1 MNHRVAAASLVSVSR
16 SAHRMVLLAG
26 VSAVALTS
34 AAPQTAYARPLTGGT
49 SVVSAPN
56 IASDAAAQAAQQ
68 AAGAARQTKD
78 SLTRAA
84 RAVQDMQ
91 AVQAAARAAAAA
103 RQTSATAPVNVPNGL
118 AIGGLDPNLAAG
130 WSGANGPTQGVD
142 ASGQTQVGIR
152 QTSAQAILNWTTF
165 NVGAR
170 TTLTFDQQGNAN
182 WVALNRVTAATA
194 PSQILGNI
202 KADGQVYVINQS
214 GIIFGG
220 NSQINVG
227 ALIAST
233 ANISDSEF
241 STNGIYS
248 TQANNSYK
256 PSFTAAGGKV
266 VVEAGALI
274 STSAPA
280 SVTSGG
286 GYVLLIGSEVSNA
299 GSIST
304 PKGQTMLAAGDSFI
318 LRKGYGTDAN
328 QFSTTNGNEIATVI
342 AAGSAA
348 GRVTNTGIVLSQQGD
363 ITLAGRVVMQDGVL
377 LSTTSV
383 NQRGT
388 IHLLNAASD
397 AGGSVTMTG
406 KSLSWILPELDSN
419 DTALNA
425 QRDALIAASGLNP
438 LAAQFNNLSPL
449 TDRRDQS
456 RVEIVTG
463 GLVNFQN
470 GSLTVAQ
477 GGQVAVSAGTRVF
490 AEAGSMIDVSGV
502 QGAVRPMSANQVQV
516 NVQGSELRDA
526 PLNRD
531 NAALLNK
538 NVWIDVRDLV
548 LVPAG
553 TGGYGSDRYYTK
565 GGLLEVGGYLA
576 NTAHT
581 IGEWTAVGGTIT
593 LSAPQVV
600 AQQGATFDISG
611 GSVSYQAGW
620 ILSTVLI
627 GSDGRRYTF
636 DNAPADMKFVAA
648 GGGFVRTHNIQGQV
662 VDSLTEVWTSV
673 LSRGTIAHYEA
684 GYTVGRDAGRLNLS
698 TPTAIFEADIIADV
712 VVGERQGS
720 ARAAGVTDGY
730 KQVQNAAPLQGTL
743 GLGRYDATA
752 NQVAAYGSDVRF
764 GDVADISAGLSAT
777 NLLPSVRTNT
787 AWFDADRINDAQLG
801 GLDIGTSGSI
811 TIDRAI
817 TLADGGKINLNA
829 AVVDIKAD
837 VTARGGSIVVDNVLA
852 GAAAGGRGAYAVLLK
867 DGLSSITLYDGAT
880 LDLRGLWVNAAQDD
894 ADEPQQAFIN
904 GGSVT
909 LRSTH
914 DVTLREGSV
923 IDVSSGAAIL
933 TTGKTKGS
941 RGGDVTLIADQ
952 QNSTVTADGL
962 LTLDGTIRAYG
973 VSGGGTLKIESGT
986 AIAIGG
992 KVLATDGVLGAG
1004 ETAPADLVLLEDY
1017 QVKAGEVLPA
1027 SYSYQATVFMPGDT
1041 LTADARIQ
1049 YVTLAADW
1057 TPPAPNLT
1065 FYSYTIKTGADQKG
1079 PSYNIYSANAV
1090 TLRAGTIV
1098 SISANNMR
1106 YLAGYTLTAAFGD
1119 GLPSAAPFTKTAAAG
1134 TPAPADG
1141 TIAAGTL
1148 IAAGSVLQRAA
1159 AVKEI
1164 LQVDASLFQ
1173 SGFSSYDINGRQG
1186 VAVAAGAQ
1194 LDVAM
1199 PVYRLTDV
1207 AFSIATGEN
1216 PSLALSV
1223 WTPPEW
1229 IEDARNSSLTQRGGA
1244 SLILRSN
1251 VGEGTLTT
1259 ASGPITIQTG
1269 ASIRV
1274 DAGQSISLQGT
1285 NFTIDGTLTAP
1296 GGTISLTQ
1304 ASPSL
1309 NQGTGDNKPGLIWI
1323 GEHAVLDV
1331 AARAVT
1337 ATNARGETYGVV
1349 GNGGSILIG
1358 GAVDW
1363 ETTGESSTLN
1373 AFVVI
1378 RPGAL
1383 LDASGA
1389 SAVLDIAGSGLAKT
1403 STPLEVASNG
1413 GSIVIKSSNGIYL
1426 DGTLRAAAGGA
1437 NAAGGTLALALEAP
1451 NYLRSSTSGDVLRH
1465 REFVIA
1471 DIQGDS
1477 AIADADTMAEAK
1489 AGLVTGT
1496 ARLGV
1501 DRIEAGG
1508 FGTLSLLS
1516 DGLISFDGSVTLA
1529 MSQSLSLY
1537 AGAFALGANAAADSR
1552 VSLAGPYLRLA
1563 GVTRIAKD
1571 LYTLPAVRWDEG
1583 YGTPSQQS
1591 SSAVFSVAADLL
1603 DIRDRV
1609 VFGIHQSINTQA
1621 ETYTLDRRGFAL
1633 VDLLSRGDVRM
1644 LGGTGTKGAQLQT
1657 PGNITVTAAQIYP
1670 ATKTTGSITAGYIAG
1685 SDALLL
1691 AGSVLTILRYGDT
1704 DPDVPYSAFG
1714 LLTLAADTINQGGV
1728 VRAPFGR
1735 IVLGGVSSG
1744 GDPRSDAIHL
1754 LAGSIT
1760 SVSGAGLVMPYGGT
1774 ADGTSYTYNGAPV
1787 AATSPTITLNGLHI
1801 DADAGS
1807 LIDLSGG
1814 GELTGAGFVSGRGG
1828 SVNILT
1834 TPLVNANPG
1843 YSYSAK
1849 GNQVYAIVPSSSV
1862 AYAPVVQEA
1871 GFGLP
1876 AVGSQITIPEG
1887 VPGLAAGTYTL
1898 MPATYALLSGAYRV
1912 ELGSTVS
1919 PAVTGVATTGSGS
1932 YIVSAYLSVA
1942 NTAIRS
1948 SLPNR
1953 VIITAADQVR
1963 SHSSFNETTYNAYV
1977 LANAATN
1984 SVARGWMTVD
1994 AGGLN
1999 MVLAKA
2005 GVGDDRMQLLF
2016 DGALRIRAEAGS
2028 DGYSGAVSITGI
2040 NEILATGQ
2048 GATAGMVAA
2057 SVSADEI
2064 SKLDAPRL
2072 ILNGGYFG
2080 DIVLRSG
2087 ARLSAAEIVFNSRG
2101 RSWRQERGAITIEEG
2116 ATISTIGR
2124 GSTGADTSA
2133 PYLVDAGTLIVS
2145 NGVITLLRDGTDA
2158 ADVDITIGACVTAN
2172 CNLTTTIASEGTIGV
2187 MTSGAVSFA
2196 DNVSYGTRNLV
2207 LGLSAINLGSDASIA
2222 TAAAAGRLPTG
2233 LTLNQAVLARLLAGN
2248 TAIGAPALETLA
2260 LSARDAVNVFGDVT
2274 LDASTLDRLV
2284 LATPAI
2290 YGYGAAGDTA
2300 TIRAGEFVWTGSSL
2314 APGAAMADRLGDS
2327 ALNIVANR
2335 VVFGYGLNTQP
2346 STTTVDNRIAL
2357 GFANVN
2363 ITATEYVTST
2373 NKSTLGVYARQGA
2386 YDAVSGYQYSG
2397 GNLTITAPLVTGAA
2411 SSVNTITAGGDIRIV
2426 GSGGAAGSVDALG
2439 ATLKL
2444 TGANVFVDSSVVL
2457 PSGRLELT
2465 AAGDIVLGDN
2475 SRLDLSGR
2483 AVKFFDVTKYS
2494 WGGDLVMTS
2503 RAGDIRQAAGS
2514 VIDLSAQYNSGGT
2527 ATVTA
2532 LGASAGHVALAGSF
2546 RGGATGI
2553 YDAGGTYVPYDA
2565 AELGVYAQTLA
2576 DFAGLN
2582 ARLNAGELFGARR
2595 FQIKQGSLVIGDEV
2609 KAREVE
2615 ITLDGG
2621 SLTVNGTIDAS
2632 GFQVGTI
2639 RLAAMDDLTING
2651 MLDAH
2656 GTGMRFDSYGAIIE
2670 SPNRAIVDLTTRY
2683 GTLTIGGNA
2692 EIDLRAGTN
2701 EAFGAGAHLNDGVA
2715 RGTLTLNA
2723 PRLGG
2728 TGVAAGTRG
2737 VDGANDVAVNVQ
2749 GTPLI
2754 RGAKT
2759 IAVNAFRI
2767 YDDAPLAAAPDVT
2780 GYKPQEITQDY
2791 LKDLDID
2798 SVAFINAAL
2807 ANTSLSARLAGL
2819 GSYHLRPGVDIVSKV
2834 SADNPNGDLTVAGD
2848 LDLSGYRYGPNTDR
2862 NVNSATYGF
2871 GEPGAFNIR
2880 AVGNLNI
2887 HGSINDGF
2895 APPPS
2900 TPDDVKGWLLEQGVA
2915 PYGGDLVLATAVTL
2929 ETGTE
2934 FKAGVTLNY
2943 DLPAYFG
2950 TERTGPTSLPS
2961 GAVLPVRATLAS
2973 SLALSAGTV
2982 VQATIYKADG
2992 SVAYAAGTVLPNAVT
3007 LTAGMQLGAGTVLK
3021 SAASFAA
3028 LVWPKGVPLPV
3039 DMTSTAQMTLAAG
3052 SLIPAQTNVKLV
3064 GGQAVDLRGTTGGI
3078 QGRNWALASM
3088 LAAGASSSDV
3098 TLVAGADLG
3107 SANVRARNALR
3118 KGDIILADTHYV
3130 SRYASGGDVLNLSQ
3144 SGAEALC
3151 AAVVCDDYGYT
3162 VNDMIG
3168 KSEAEVLALLY
3179 VTTWEEL
3186 AYSGLP
3192 GDFWDPSLGNIELG
3206 LTQKGLDALMV
3217 LFGGYL
3223 PDGIT
3228 DPSALLHKT
3237 RLEVA
3242 ALYGVPGYSWDDMIG
3257 QYPSNFADPAQNNL
3271 GPISLPATTTVVA
3284 PSFSVVRTG
3293 TGDLS
3298 LLAAGSIK
3306 MQSLYGVYTA
3316 GTATTVDASYTLART
3331 VTTDGT
3337 VLGSGN
3343 TDYEAALAS
3352 YQAWYPDHGGNVLIA
3367 AGGDLV
3373 GDIYGQSYRAS
3384 PSSVLTGNWLW
3395 RQGSG
3400 TAAVDETIAT
3410 SWWINFGTYVPKQ
3423 TNSTKYDIPDLVG
3436 FTGIGALGGGNIT
3449 IRVDGNAG
3457 AITQRSTAGGVT
3469 SGVDRSQGL
3478 VVAVGSTGRVG
3489 ADGSLTLTGGGDIDM
3504 QIAGALNPNLAI
3516 TDNVASQKQ
3525 ALGGSLINLR
3535 GTLAVTAASIGGID
3549 LIYGLRDSYD
3559 TRGADPYAATWSEA
3573 TSGITVV
3580 PGDATV
3586 YLQTLGDL
3594 VLGGAG
3600 DAGRSVTPSSSAFS
3614 VGGID
3619 YASGGGSWFTLW
3631 TDHTAINLVS
3641 AGGNL
3646 TPTTSTGTEV
3656 EHYSGSANQNSDQNS
3671 TDGWFTYPSI
3681 LRAAALGGSIY
3692 YGRDALPFVYSGVT
3706 VTLAPSAT
3714 GSLEMLAYD
3723 SIYAGHYA
3731 FSLSGTGT
3739 ALPTPFNPAF
3749 AGYPTGGAIKV
3760 IVTNASP
3767 NGIRD
3772 QSSGNPINGSL
3783 FVFGPNDAKIGLDRA
3798 DDADPVRFYARE
3810 GDIVG
3815 LVTGETVTFLS
3826 GTTWLNASAPVVVR
3840 AGRDIVAAGLA
3851 PGVTAE
3857 FGTAING
3864 YSHGNLIVH
3873 SDADDVSILAAGR
3886 DILYANIDIAGPGA
3900 LEISAGRN
3908 LYQAAKGVITSLGAI
3923 AAGDTR
3929 PGASIAML
3937 AGVGEA
3943 GPDYANLAALYLDP
3957 SRLAVEGVALAE
3969 QPGKVAKTYE
3979 KELAAWLKDRYGF
3992 TGTDADALAYFGTL
4006 APERQLIFLRQVYF
4020 AELTAGGREYNDSTS
4035 SRYGSYLRGRNAI
4048 AALFPDQDANG
4059 QAVVRAGDIT
4069 MYGASGVRTQ
4079 KGGDIQ
4085 TLTPGG
4091 RTIIGIEGQVPPAS
4105 AGLVTQGQGN
4115 IQLYSKGSILL
4126 GLSRIMTTFGG
4137 NIIGWSAEGDINAG
4151 RGSKT
4156 TVVYTPPRRVYDSY
4170 GNVSLS
4176 PQVPSSG
4183 AGIATLNP
4191 IPEVKAGDV
4200 DLIAPLGTIDAGEAG
4215 IRVSG
4220 NANLAALQ
4228 IMNAANIQV
4237 QGKSTGIPTV
4247 QAPNISASLAASNA
4261 TAATQQTAV
4270 PAQGGNDRP
4279 SVIIVEVLGYGG
4291 GDGQQQTPDERPS
4304 RKREDTR
4311 NYDPANSVRIL
4322 GNGPVSA
4329 QESRMLTEQERK
4341 ELGEGADARRM

>member
-1 MNHRVAAASLVSVSR
+1 MSVHAGSTPSSFSCWSFSHRYGRPA
-16 SAHRMVLLAG
+16 LLAG
-26 VSAVALTS
+26 VSALS
-34 AAPQTAYARPLTGGT
+34 LMLAAPAHARSLNGGGFA
-49 SVVSAPN
+49 VSAPN
-56 IASDAAAQAAQQ
+56 VASDAAAQGAQQ
-68 AAGAARQTKD
+68 AAGVAKQTQD
-78 SLTRAA
+78 SLARAA

-91 AVQAAARAAAAA
+91 AMQAAARAAATG
-103 RQTSATAPVNVPNGL
+103 RQTSLTAPAAIPNGL
-118 AIGGLDPNLAAG
+118 AAGGLLPNPPAG
-130 WSGANGPTQGVD
+130 WSGANAPTQGVD
-142 ASGQTQVGIR
+142 GAGRTQVNIR
-152 QTSAQAILNWTTF
+152 QTGQQAILNWTSF

-182 WVALNRVTAATA
+182 WVALNRVNGATA
-194 PSQILGNI
+194 PSQILGDI
-202 KADGQVYVINQS
+202 KADGHVYVINQS
-214 GIIFGG
+214 GVIFGG
-220 NSQINVG
+220 GSQINVG
-227 ALIAST
+227 SLIAST
-233 ANISDSEF
+233 ADISDTQF
-241 STNGIYS
+241 RNTGIYS
-248 TQANNSYK
+248 TQTGNSYT

-266 VVEAGALI
+266 VVEAGASI
-274 STSAPA
+274 STTAPT

-286 GYVLLIGSEVSNA
+286 GYVLMIGSEVSNA
-299 GSIST
+299 GAIAT
-304 PKGQTMLAAGDSFI
+304 PKGQTILAAGDNFI
-318 LRKGYGTDAN
+318 LRKGYSTDAN
-328 QFSTTNGNEIATVI
+328 QFSTTNGSEIAPVI

-363 ITLAGRVVMQDGVL
+363 ITLAGRGVTQDGVL

-383 NQRGT
+383 NQRGS

-406 KSLSWILPELDSN
+406 KSLSWIVPELESS

-438 LAAQFNNLSPL
+438 LAAQFDNLSRL

-477 GGQVAVSAGTRVF
+477 GGQVAVSAGARVF
-490 AEAGSMIDVSGV
+490 AETGSIIDVSGV
-502 QGAVRPMSANQVQV
+502 QGAVRPMSANQVEV
-516 NVQGSELRDA
+516 NVQGSELRDS
-526 PLNRD
+526 PVNRD
-531 NAALLNK
+531 SGALIGK
-538 NVWIDVRDLV
+538 NVWIDIRDLTFV
-548 LVPAG
+548 AAG
-553 TGGYGSDRYYTK
+553 TGGYAGERYYTK
-565 GGLLEVGGYLA
+565 GGLLEIGGYLGK
-576 NTAHT
+576 TGHT
-581 IGEWTAVGGTIT
+581 IGEWAAVGGSIT

-600 AQQGATFDISG
+600 AQQGAKFDISG
-611 GSVSYQAGW
+611 GSVSYQGGW

-636 DNAPADMKFVAA
+636 DNAPADMKVVAA
-648 GGGFVRTHNIQGQV
+648 GGGFVRTHRIQGKV
-662 VDSLTEVWTSV
+662 ADALTEVWTNP
-673 LSRGTIAHYEA
+673 LDRGATARWED

-698 TPTAIFEADIIADV
+698 TPTSVFEADIIANV
-712 VVGERQGS
+712 VTGERQSS
-720 ARAAGVTDGY
+720 ARATGVADGY
-730 KQVQNAAPLQGTL
+730 KQAQNAAPLAGAL
-743 GLGRYDATA
+743 GLARYDATP

-764 GDVADISAGLSAT
+764 SDVADISAGLSAT

-787 AWFDADRINDAQLG
+787 AWFDADRINAAHLG
-801 GLDIGTSGSI
+801 GLDIGTSDTI
-811 TIDRAI
+811 TIDRPI
-817 TLADGGKINLNA
+817 TLAAGGKINLNA

-837 VTARGGSIVVDNVLA
+837 VTARGGSLVIDNVLA
-852 GAAAGGRGAYAVLLK
+852 GAASGGRGAYAALLK
-867 DGLSSITLYDGAT
+867 NGLSSITLYDGAT
-880 LDLRGLWVNAAQDD
+880 LDLRGLWVNAALESE
-894 ADEPQQAFIN
+894 DEPKQAFIN

-914 DVTLREGSV
+914 DVTLQAGSV

-933 TTGKTKGS
+933 ATGKTKGGI
-941 RGGDVTLIADQ
+941 GGNVTLIADQ
-952 QNSTVTADGL
+952 QNSTVTANGL

-973 VSGGGTLKIESGT
+973 VSGGGTLKLESGT

-1004 ETAPADLVLLEDY
+1004 ETAPADLVLAQDY

-1027 SYSYQATVFMPGDT
+1027 SYSYQATWFQPGDT
-1041 LTADARIQ
+1041 VTGGKPVVDK
-1049 YVTLAADW
+1049 VTLAADW
-1057 TPPAPNLT
+1057 TPPLT
-1065 FYSYTIKTGADQKG
+1065 SNPYFTYLIETGADKKG
-1079 PSYNIYSANAV
+1079 PHYNISHWSTV
-1090 TLRAGTIV
+1090 VIPAGTVV
-1098 SISANNMR
+1098 SIDPYYINSL
-1106 YLAGYTLTAAFGD
+1106 YLYTLPAAVFPN
-1119 GLPSAAPFTKTAAAG
+1119 GLPSSVPFTRTAAAG
-1134 TPAPADG
+1134 TLAPSDG

-1148 IAAGSVLQRAA
+1148 IAAGTVVQRAM

-1164 LQVDASLFQ
+1164 LQVDASLLQ

-1186 VAVAAGAQ
+1186 VVVAAGAR

-1199 PVYRLTDV
+1199 PIYRLTDA
-1207 AFSIATGEN
+1207 AFSVATGED
-1216 PSLALSV
+1216 PSRALSV

-1229 IEDARNSSLTQRGGA
+1229 TEDASKSSLTQRGGA
-1244 SLILRSN
+1244 SLTLRSN
-1251 VGEGTLTT
+1251 VGEGTLTV
-1259 ASGPITIQTG
+1259 ASGPISIQAG

-1274 DAGQSISLQGT
+1274 DTGQSISLQAKD
-1285 NFTIDGTLTAP
+1285 FTIDGALTAP

-1304 ASPSL
+1304 AAASL
-1309 NQGTGDNKPGLIWI
+1309 NQSTGDNKAGLIWI
-1323 GEHAVLDV
+1323 GDDAVLDV

-1337 ATNARGETYGVV
+1337 ATNARGERYGVV

-1363 ETTGESSTLN
+1363 ETTGESFTPN
-1373 AFVVI
+1373 AFAVI
-1378 RPGAL
+1378 RPGAR

-1389 SAVLDIAGSGLAKT
+1389 SAVLDIPGSGLAKT

-1413 GSIVIKSSNGIYL
+1413 GSIVIKSSNGLYL
-1426 DGTLRAAAGGA
+1426 DGTLRAAGGGA

-1451 NYLRSSTSGDVLRH
+1451 NYLSLSTSGDVLRH
-1465 REFVIA
+1465 RELVIA
-1471 DIQGDS
+1471 NVQGDS
-1477 AIADADTMAEAK
+1477 AIAGAGSMVEAK

-1501 DRIEAGG
+1501 DRIKAGG

-1516 DGLISFDGSVTLA
+1516 DGLISFDGDVTLA
-1529 MSQSLSLY
+1529 MNQSLSLY
-1537 AGAFALGANAAADSR
+1537 AGAYALGANAGVDSR
-1552 VSLAGPYLRLA
+1552 VSLAAPYVRLA
-1563 GVTRIAKD
+1563 GVTRPGKD
-1571 LYTLPAVRWDEG
+1571 TYTLPTVRWDEG
-1583 YGTPSQQS
+1583 YGAPSQQS
-1591 SSAVFSVAADLL
+1591 GSAVFSVAADLI

-1609 VFGIHQSINTQA
+1609 VFGVHKSINTQA
-1621 ETYTLDRRGFAL
+1621 ESYTLDRRGFAL

-1644 LGGTGTKGAQLQT
+1644 LGGAQTRGALLQT

-1670 ATKTTGSITAGYIAG
+1670 ASRATGTITAGYIAG
-1685 SDALLL
+1685 SAAKLLV
-1691 AGSVLTILRYGDT
+1691 GSVLNIQRYGDT
-1704 DPDVPYSAFG
+1704 DPDAPYSAFG

-1728 VRAPFGR
+1728 VRAPFGG
-1735 IVLGGVSSG
+1735 IVLGSLSSG
-1744 GDPRSDAIHL
+1744 SVPQADTIHL
-1754 LAGSIT
+1754 LPGSIT
-1760 SVSGAGLVMPYGGT
+1760 SVSGVGLVMPYGGT
-1774 ADGTSYTYNGAPV
+1774 VDGVSYTYNGATV
-1787 AATSPTITLNGLHI
+1787 AASSPAITLNGLHI

-1862 AYAPVVQEA
+1862 SYAPAVQEA
-1871 GFGLP
+1871 GYGLP
-1876 AVGSQITIPEG
+1876 AVGRQITIPEG
-1887 VPGLAAGTYTL
+1887 VPGLAAGAYTL
-1898 MPATYALLSGAYRV
+1898 MPATYALLPGAYRV

-1919 PAVTGVATTGSGS
+1919 PAVTGVAATGSGS

-1963 SHSSFNETTYNAYV
+1963 KHSSFNETTYDAYV
-1977 LANAATN
+1977 LANAETN

-1994 AGGLN
+1994 AGGLT
-1999 MVLAKA
+1999 MLLDKA
-2005 GVGDDRMQLLF
+2005 RVGDDRMQLLF

-2040 NEILATGQ
+2040 SEILATGQ

-2057 SVSADEI
+2057 SVSADEL

-2072 ILNGGYFG
+2072 NLNDGYFG

-2124 GSTGADTSA
+2124 GSPGNDTSA
-2133 PYLVDAGTLIVS
+2133 PYVVDTGMLIVS
-2145 NGVITLLRDGTDA
+2145 NGVVTLLRGGTESA
-2158 ADVDITIGACVTAN
+2158 NVDITIGACVTAA
-2172 CNLTTTIASEGTIGV
+2172 CNRTTTIASEGAIGV
-2187 MTSGAVSFA
+2187 MTAGAVTVA

-2260 LSARDAVNVFGDVT
+2260 LTAHDAVNVFGDVT
-2274 LDASTLDRLV
+2274 LDASTLGRLV

-2290 YGYGAAGDTA
+2290 YGYGAAGSTA
-2300 TIRAGEFVWTGSSL
+2300 TIRAGEFVWTGSSS
-2314 APGAAMADRLGDS
+2314 APGAAMADRLGDG

-2335 VVFGYGLNTQP
+2335 VVFGYGPNTQP
-2346 STTTVDNRIAL
+2346 STTIVDNRIAL
-2357 GFANVN
+2357 GFAAVN
-2363 ITATEYVTST
+2363 ITAASSVTST

-2386 YDAVSGYQYSG
+2386 YDAVTGYQHSG
-2397 GNLTITAPLVTGAA
+2397 GNLTITTPLFTGAA
-2411 SSVNTITAGGDIRIV
+2411 GSVNTITAGGAIRIA
-2426 GSGGAAGSVDALG
+2426 GTGGAAASVDELG

-2444 TGANVFVDSSVVL
+2444 TGANVLIDSSVVL

-2483 AVKFFDVTKYS
+2483 AVVLFDVTKYS
-2494 WGGDLVMTS
+2494 WGGDLVMS
-2503 RAGDIRQAAGS
+2503 SSAGNITQAAGS

-2532 LGASAGHVALAGSF
+2532 LGAGAGHVDLAGAF
-2546 RGGATGI
+2546 RGGATGF

-2565 AELGVYAQTLA
+2565 AELDVYAQTLA

-2595 FQIKQGSLVIGDEV
+2595 FQIKQGSLVVGNEV

-2621 SLTVNGTIDAS
+2621 SLTVNGAIDAS

-2639 RLAAMDDLTING
+2639 RLAAMGDLTING
-2651 MLDAH
+2651 TLDAH
-2656 GTGMRFDSYGAIIE
+2656 GTGMRFDSYGKIIE
-2670 SPNRAIVDLTTRY
+2670 SPNRAIVDLTTRM

-2692 EIDLRAGTN
+2692 AFDLRAGAN
-2701 EAFGAGAHLNDGVA
+2701 VAFGAGTYLNDGVA

-2728 TGVAAGTRG
+2728 SGVAAGARG
-2737 VDGANDVAVNVQ
+2737 IDGANDVAVNVQ

-2780 GYKPQEITQDY
+2780 GYKPQEITQSY
-2791 LKDLDID
+2791 VADLDSD

-2848 LDLSGYRYGPNTDR
+2848 LDLSGYRYGPNADR

-2900 TPDDVKGWLLEQGVA
+2900 TPDDVKGWLLEEGVV

-2929 ETGTE
+2929 ETGTV

-2950 TERTGPTSLPS
+2950 TERTGATSLPS
-2961 GAVLPVRATLAS
+2961 GTVLPVRATLAS

-2982 VQATIYKADG
+2982 VQATIYNADG
-2992 SVAYAAGTVLPNAVT
+2992 SVAYAAGMVLPNAVT
-3007 LTAGMQLGAGTVLK
+3007 LSAGMQLGAGTVLK

-3028 LVWPKGVPLPV
+3028 LVWPKGAPLPV

-3088 LAAGASSSDV
+3088 LAAGAKSSDL

-3107 SANVRARNALR
+3107 SANVRARNALG

-3130 SRYASGGDVLNLSQ
+3130 ARYASGGDLLNLNQ
-3144 SGAEALC
+3144 AGAEALC
-3151 AAVVCDDYGYT
+3151 AVVCGDYHFT
-3162 VNDMIG
+3162 VNDLIG
-3168 KSEAEVLALLY
+3168 KSEAQIATLLGGSWAETVDY
-3179 VTTWEEL
+3179 YGMP
-3186 AYSGLP
+3186 A
-3192 GDFWDPSLGNIELG
+3192 DFWNPAKGNIELG
-3206 LTQKGLDALMV
+3206 LTQKGLDALMTA
-3217 LFGGYL
+3217 LGGYL

-3242 ALYGVPGYSWDDMIG
+3242 TLYGDPSYSWDDMIG

-3271 GPISLPATTTVVA
+3271 GPITLPATTTVVA

-3293 TGDLS
+3293 AGDLS
-3298 LLAAGSIK
+3298 LVAAGSIK

-3316 GTATTVDASYTLART
+3316 GTATAVDPSYNLARS
-3331 VTTDGT
+3331 VTADGT
-3337 VLGSGN
+3337 LLGSAN
-3343 TDYEAALAS
+3343 ADYATAALAS

-3367 AGGDLV
+3367 AGGDLI

-3400 TAAVDETIAT
+3400 TAAVDDTIET
-3410 SWWINFGTYVPKQ
+3410 SWWINFGAYVPKK
-3423 TNSTKYDIPDLVG
+3423 TNSTNYDIPDLVG

-3449 IRVDGNAG
+3449 IRVGGNAG
-3457 AITQRSTAGGVT
+3457 AITQRNSTGGET

-3504 QIAGALNPNLAI
+3504 RIAGALNPNLAI
-3516 TDNVASQKQ
+3516 TTDSSAQKQ

-3535 GTLAVTAASIGGID
+3535 GTLSVAAASIGGID

-3559 TRGADPYAATWSEA
+3559 TRGADPYEATQSLA
-3573 TSGITVV
+3573 TSGITVA

-3600 DAGRSVTPSSSAFS
+3600 DPGRSVTPSNSAFS
-3614 VGGID
+3614 VGGVD

-3646 TPTTSTGTEV
+3646 TPTTSTSD
-3656 EHYSGSANQNSDQNS
+3656 SGAHSGAGNNNSDQNT

-3692 YGRDALPFVYSGVT
+3692 YGIDALPLMRYSGDSAVYPT
-3706 VTLAPSAT
+3706 ITLAPSAT
-3714 GSLEMLAYD
+3714 GSLEMLAQD

-3731 FSLSGTGT
+3731 FSLSGAGT
-3739 ALPTPFNPAF
+3739 ELPTPFNPAF
-3749 AGYPTGGAIKV
+3749 AGYENDVYGNIKL

-3772 QSSGNPINGSL
+3772 VNTGGPISGSL
-3783 FVFGPNDAKIGLDRA
+3783 FVFGPNDAKIALDRA
-3798 DDADPVRFYARE
+3798 DDADPVRFYAGE

-3826 GTTWLNASAPVVVR
+3826 GKTWLNASAPVVVR

-3851 PGVTAE
+3851 PGVTVA
-3857 FGTAING
+3857 GAAAING

-3873 SDADDVSILAAGR
+3873 SDANDVSIFSAGR

-3908 LYQAAKGVITSLGAI
+3908 LYQAAKGAITSLGAI
-3923 AAGDTR
+3923 ASGDTR
-3929 PGASIAML
+3929 PGASIAIL

-3943 GPDYANLAALYLDP
+3943 GPDYENLAALYLDP
-3957 SRLAVEGVALAE
+3957 SRLAVAGVPLAD

-3992 TGTDADALAYFGTL
+3992 DGTEAEALAYFGAL
-4006 APERQLIFLRQVYF
+4006 APERQRIFLRQVYF
-4020 AELTAGGREYNDSTS
+4020 AELTASGREYNDSAST
-4035 SRYGSYLRGRNAI
+4035 RYGSYLRGRNAI
-4048 AALFPDQDANG
+4048 AALFPDRDGNG
-4059 QAVVRAGDIT
+4059 QPVMRAGDIT
-4069 MYGASGVRTQ
+4069 MYGGAGVRTQ

-4085 TLTPGG
+4085 MLSPGG
-4091 RTIIGIEGQVPPAS
+4091 RTIIGIEGQAPPAS
-4105 AGLVTQGQGN
+4105 AGLVTLGQGD

-4137 NIIGWSAEGDINAG
+4137 DIIAWSAEGDINAG

-4176 PQVPSSG
+4176 PQAPSSG

-4200 DLIAPLGTIDAGEAG
+4200 DLIAPLGAIDAGEAG

-4220 NANLAALQ
+4220 NLNLAALQ
-4228 IMNAANIQV
+4228 ILNAANIQV
-4237 QGKSTGIPTV
+4237 QGKSTGVPTV

-4261 TAATQQTAV
+4261 TAATQQTAA
-4270 PAQGGNDRP
+4270 PNAGSGNDRP

-4291 GDGQQQTPDERPS
+4291 GDGEPRQQEDKRRNDRERQTY
-4304 RKREDTR
+4304 
-4311 NYDPANSVRIL
+4311 NQNSAVQF
-4322 GNGPVSA
+4322 VA
-4329 QESRMLTEQERK
+4329 F
-4341 ELGEGADARRM
+4341 GAKQ